1 MASISTKQASTEQTS
16 LLGSSNDG
24 VAEYGLPSAPEHI
37 ESERRML
44 TTWQLSSMTVLL
56 AGIQFVWTVEL
67 GYGTPYLLSLGLSK
81 PLMTLVWMAGPLS
94 GAAFVVASVIVI
106 AYARELATA
115 LARMVYPGQSDNVPD
130 EYQAFVSRV
139 SIILAVVGFYVLD
152 FSINTSQ
159 ACARALALDLPP
171 LKQQD
176 AANAYAGRMLNLG
189 SVSGYLVGFMDL
201 RSLVP
206 WHTDSQMQALCLI
219 ATIVFMVTVTWTCVL
234 VREEP
239 LIKHNTHEESTRTQQ
254 AEDGEWTGMLR
265 AILRGVMQLP
275 TPVQRVCNVQFF
287 AWVAWFPFLFF
298 ATTWVTEIMART
310 GDITDPEFVD
320 RATRAGSFALFLYA
334 VASLLCSMA
343 LPVFV
348 VDGSERRGISLCRMW
363 RVSLVAMGITLLM
376 TWVVDG
382 VVSATVL
389 IVAMAFPWALAMWA
403 PFALVGEYVAIQ
415 AETESVVAV
424 VSEDSDEEEE
434 EEEYILSIQADVPP
448 PPPNAVAVIGKRRS
462 VGSVATSASW
472 KRTHEIIGHA
482 NAPTESIS
490 STIQDDAV
498 SSVSATSRSALFLK
512 APVPPPPS
520 QRVCPPPP
528 QAESPGAKIT
538 NDERL
543 ESGTILGI
551 HNMYVVFPQFFING
565 VSSLIFA
572 WLGHH
577 SDGLPRPPGA
587 RSVELLAMSTLMSYV
602 SVNDGGVEPVGFVLR
617 IGGVSA
623 LVAAGL
629 TVFLYD
635 RQRVREYI
643 AH

>member
-1 MASISTKQASTEQTS
+1 MARI
-16 LLGSSNDG
+16 
-24 VAEYGLPSAPEHI
+24 
-37 ESERRML
+37 
-44 TTWQLSSMTVLL
+44 
-56 AGIQFVWTVEL
+56 
-67 GYGTPYLLSLGLSK
+67 
-81 PLMTLVWMAGPLS
+81 
-94 GAAFVVASVIVI
+94 
-106 AYARELATA
+106 
-115 LARMVYPGQSDNVPD
+115 VYPGQSDNAPD

-139 SIILAVVGFYVLD
+139 AIILAVVGFYVLD

-176 AANAYAGRMLNLG
+176 TANAYAGRMLNLG

-219 ATIVFMVTVTWTCVL
+219 ATIVFMVTVTWTCVF

-239 LIKHNTHEESTRTQQ
+239 LLKHDTRDDERTQQ
-254 AEDGEWTGMLR
+254 TGEWTGMMR
-265 AILRGVMQLP
+265 AIIRGVMQLP

-310 GDITDPEFVD
+310 GDIADPEFVD

-343 LPVFV
+343 LPAFV
-348 VDGSERRGISLCRMW
+348 ADGGERGISLRRMW

-376 TWVVDG
+376 TWLVDG

-415 AETESVVAV
+415 SETESVVA
-424 VSEDSDEEEE
+424 SESSEGEE
-434 EEEYILSIQADVPP
+434 EEEYIVGTTADVLP
-448 PPPNAVAVIGKRRS
+448 PPPNAVAILGKRRS

-472 KRTHEIIGHA
+472 KRAHEIIGHA
-482 NAPTESIS
+482 NIPTESIS
-490 STIQDDAV
+490 STIQDDAI
-498 SSVSATSRSALFLK
+498 SSVSASRSALFLK
-512 APVPPPPS
+512 AQRVSPPLAEPPS
-520 QRVCPPPP
+520 IKTS
-528 QAESPGAKIT
+528 E
-538 NDERL
+538 ERL

-577 SDGLPRPPGA
+577 SDGLPRPPGV
-587 RSVELLAMSTLMSYV
+587 RSVEFLAMSTLLSYV
-602 SVNDGGVEPVGFVLR
+602 RVSDGGVEPVGFVLR

-635 RQRVREYI
+635 RQRVRDYI